1 MEKKNTEDLL
11 GIFEALLSAQLRA
24 VRQLQSGASEKK
36 AARRERMSHMEM
48 AVDVLKKARTPLH
61 ISALLEQIESQHG
74 VRVDRESMVSALVKK
89 VRREQGITRTAPN
102 TFAWNK
108 L

>member
-1 MEKKNTEDLL
+1 MEKKDTEDLL
-11 GIFEALLSAQLRA
+11 GIFEALLSVQLRA
-24 VRQLQSGASEKK
+24 VRQLKSGAPGKK
-36 AARRERMSHMEM
+36 VARHERMSHMDM
-48 AVDVLKKARTPLH
+48 ATDVLKRARAPLH

-74 VRVDRESMVSALVKK
+74 VRIDRESMVSALVKK

-102 TFAWNK
+102 TFTWNK

>member
-1 MEKKNTEDLL
+1 MEKKDTDDLL

-24 VRQLQSGASEKK
+24 VRQLKSGASGKK
-36 AARRERMSHMEM
+36 VARHERMSHMDM
-48 AVDVLKKARTPLH
+48 ATDVLKRARTPLH

-102 TFAWNK
+102 TFTWNK

>member
-1 MEKKNTEDLL
+1 MEKKDTENLL

-24 VRQLQSGASEKK
+24 VRQLQSGAPGKK
-36 AARRERMSHMEM
+36 AVRRERMSHMEM
-48 AVDVLKKARTPLH
+48 AIDVLKKARAPLH
-61 ISALLEQIESQHG
+61 ISALLEQIESQHR

-89 VRREQGITRTAPN
+89 VRREQGITQTAPN
-102 TFAWNK
+102 TFTWNK